1 MLNYSNSIKVMF
13 YLSAD
18 VFYLIFVFLWSGA
31 ILKMCKFTGKF
42 SSAEPLPGF
51 RDLFG
56 A

>member
-1 MLNYSNSIKVMF
+1 MF

-18 VFYLIFVFLWSGA
+18 VFNLIFVFLWSGA
-31 ILKMCKFTGKF
+31 ILKKCKFTGKF